1 MTITEY
7 QSLCNQHPRLTIQG
21 FGPSIDPSLRLTPEQ
36 VEAIRREARQEL
48 LGAHLPFEYC
58 CQWID
63 ENPELPGNRTSYHW
77 KHQVQPWAERQK
89 LPSSYIGEGVFTLA
103 AIYKGYKIHRIR
115 RSTGA
120 RIWKRV
126 TP

>member
-1 MTITEY
+1 MTNQEY
-7 QSLCNQHPRLTIQG
+7 QSLCSQYTELTIQD

-48 LGAHLPFEYC
+48 LDAHLPFEYC
-58 CQWID
+58 CQWTAA
-63 ENPELPGNRTSYHW
+63 NPELPGLRTSYHW
-77 KHQVQPWAERQK
+77 KHQVQAWAEKQK

-115 RSTGA
+115 KSTGA
-120 RIWKRV
+120 RIGKKV
-126 TP
+126 GP

>member
-1 MTITEY
+1 MTKE
-7 QSLCNQHPRLTIQG
+7 QFQALCSQNPDLTAHG
-21 FGPSIDPSLRLTPEQ
+21 FGVSIDPNRPCSAFRKEILRE
-36 VEAIRREARQEL
+36 RARQDIL
-48 LGAHLPFEYC
+48 DAHLPFEYC

-63 ENPELPGNRTSYHW
+63 ANPELPGKRSSYHW

-103 AIYKGYKIHRIR
+103 AIYKGYRIHRIR
-115 RSTGA
+115 WSTGA
-120 RIWKRV
+120 RIGKKV

>member
-1 MTITEY
+1 MTNQEY
-7 QSLCNQHPRLTIQG
+7 QALCSQYPELTIHG
-21 FGPSIDPSLRLTPEQ
+21 FGPSIDPSRKLTSEQ
-36 VEAIRREARQEL
+36 VEAIRTEARQEL
-48 LGAHLPFEYC
+48 LDAYLPFEYC

-63 ENPELPGNRTSYHW
+63 ANPELPGNRTSYHW
-77 KHQVQPWAERQK
+77 KHQVQLWAERQM

-115 RSTGA
+115 KSTGA
-120 RIWKRV
+120 RIGKKV